1 MTRKRMLCPEESI
14 AKLKAVSAWEI
25 EKCAGSK
32 HKIVVPADVARVL
45 LPLARELRAGR
56 FRSEEEVLLVFCTAN
71 ALEKLHRNCLNR
83 YWFLSVLYG
92 ACSGAKGLPIPLDA
106 VANSISRYRQLLQG
120 QYKAFVGD
128 VDNPGELQASLVPY
142 LVDEGAIMLYGSIHN
157 PTLVWNPLFRPS
169 IFLGQHW
176 GE

>member
-1 MTRKRMLCPEESI
+1 MVRRRTLSSQESV
-14 AKLKAVSAWEI
+14 AKLKAVLTCEI
-25 EKCAGSK
+25 GRCAGSK
-32 HKIVVPADVARVL
+32 HKVVTPADVARVL

-56 FRSEEEVLLVFCTAN
+56 FCSEQEVLLVFCTADV
-71 ALEKLHRNCLNR
+71 LESLHRNCLNR

-128 VDNPGELQASLVPY
+128 VDNPGELPASLVPY
-142 LVDEGAIMLYGSIHN
+142 LVDDGVIMLYGNIHN

-169 IFLGQHW
+169 IFLGQSL